1 MRPVSSALIFLMK
14 NIHLSPEQIEQY
26 HEHGYLLLGK
36 VLTDAQVA
44 AMQAEELRFR
54 TASIWTDSNVKTG
67 QTIFRSQIQAYSA
80 AVPEVG
86 LNGAHVPAMQ
96 QLIGPNLIFWFTQF
110 VTKFSDAA
118 SGKSMFP
125 WHQDN
130 GYSKGIEPAT
140 NITVWV
146 ALDVVNEYNGCVYV
160 HPGSH
165 KRGLLPHETKGE
177 SWHLHVPVE
186 GDGVPAILQPGEAVA
201 FTGLTLHRSLLNHSD
216 HPRRGFFMEYAN
228 ANAVEQATTATPRP
242 LVERSCVYFID
253 GQADLSRRTAPP
265 PLA

>member
-1 MRPVSSALIFLMK
+1 MKPVILTA
-14 NIHLSPEQIEQY
+14 EQIHHY
-26 HEHGYLLLGK
+26 HEHGYVLLGK

-54 TASIWTDSNVKTG
+54 TASIWPDINVKTG
-67 QTIFRSQIQAYSA
+67 HTLFRSQIQAYSA
-80 AVPEVG
+80 AVREVG
-86 LNGAHVPAMQ
+86 ITGAHVPAMQ
-96 QLIGPNLIFWFTQF
+96 QLIGPDLIFWFTQF
-110 VTKFSDAA
+110 VTKFPDAA
-118 SGKSMFP
+118 SGKSEFP

-146 ALDVVNEYNGCVYV
+146 ALDVVNEHNGCVYV

-177 SWHLHVPVE
+177 SWHLHVPIE

-216 HPRRGFFMEYAN
+216 QPRRGFFMEYAN
-228 ANAVEQATTATPRP
+228 ANAVEHATTATPRP

-253 GQADLSRRTAPP
+253 GQADLVRRTTPP